1 MAGSG
6 RRGILVVEDDAD
18 LRKLFGLMLSAADFD
33 VFEAEDGPAGLRML
47 EDNPEAI
54 HLVFTDL
61 GLPGLGGVE
70 LITRVR
76 AARPG
81 VKIIGTS
88 GLGSAGVREIVLGAG
103 ADGFFAKPF
112 SIADVI
118 EKVKT
123 LTQ

>member
-1 MAGSG
+1 MTRSG
-6 RRGILVVEDDAD
+6 RRGILVVEDDTD
-18 LRKLFGLMLSAADFD
+18 LRRLFGLMLSAADFD

-47 EDNPEAI
+47 EENPEAI
-54 HLVFTDL
+54 HVVFTDL

-70 LITRVR
+70 LISRVR

-88 GLGSAGVREIVLGAG
+88 GLGSAGVRETVLEAG
-103 ADGFFAKPF
+103 ADDFFPKPF
-112 SIADVI
+112 AIADVI

>member
-6 RRGILVVEDDAD
+6 RRGILVVEDDTD
-18 LRKLFGLMLSAADFD
+18 LRQLFSLMLSAADFD
-33 VFEAEDGPAGLRML
+33 VYEAADGPTGLRVL

-103 ADGFFAKPF
+103 ADEFFPKPF
-112 SIADVI
+112 AIADVI

-123 LTQ
+123 LTR